1 MVPQRMEAGQK
12 LEPASHLIF
21 PINSTSAKKPVPPRL
36 LGISEQKKRTDLVCL
51 IVMKEFIT
59 FQVCF
64 WAKWPRFAVCYH
76 WQTDFT
82 RACLPIF
89 SLWVSIRHPRLDSEG
104 VYCTPLSLNL
114 LQEFLIPGYSP
125 RCFFGRGSEGVSEKT
140 ENRSLLPSQP
150 GRWNRGRFQLHP
162 KSRVNM

>member
-1 MVPQRMEAGQK
+1 MA
-12 LEPASHLIF
+12 ASFRFANRIPPPTDWSSQPSAELFLIF
-21 PINSTSAKKPVPPRL
+21 TGFSSVPLITNP
-36 LGISEQKKRTDLVCL
+36 GVVVVCL

-76 WQTDFT
+76 RQTDFT

-89 SLWVSIRHPRLDSEG
+89 SLWVSIRHPRLDGEG
-104 VYCTPLSLNL
+104 VYCTPLTLNL
-114 LQEFLIPGYSP
+114 LQELLIPGYSP

-140 ENRSLLPSQP
+140 ENRFRQHC
-150 GRWNRGRFQLHP
+150 RKRFRSSKPLVNTRP
-162 KSRVNM
+162 FAGCSRP